1 MKPGEP
7 ILQVE
12 GVSKSFPGVQACDA
26 VDFDCFYGEVHAL
39 VGENGAGKSTLMK
52 ILAGVLSA
60 DSGEMTL
67 GGSRLQPR
75 NPGEA
80 REAGI
85 SIIYQEFNLLPELTV
100 AQNIYLGREPV
111 GRFGVVNKAGLEKA
125 ASDLLERFQLEVD
138 PGERVYRLSVAE
150 RQIVEI
156 AKALSFRADLLIMDE
171 PTSSLTTSE
180 IERLFGIINTLK
192 GRGVAIIYVSHRLD
206 EVFEIADR
214 VSVLKDGR
222 LMGTLNVAESSK
234 PELIRLMVG
243 RPLGETFPPKGEI
256 RGEEALVV
264 KDVSK
269 GDVLDDVSFVLSYGE
284 IVGLAGLVGSGR
296 TELAKV
302 IFGTEVADSGTVL
315 LDGQELDRGN
325 PKASVRRG
333 LSLVPEDRMAE
344 GLMLNLTVRHNV
356 ALASLGRRQRFG
368 FVQRGLETKIINTLV
383 GDLNIHTP
391 SLEQQVAYLS
401 GGNQQKVAL
410 AKWLATDAGVV
421 IFDEPTRGID
431 VATKVELYGLIRRL
445 ADMGKAILMISSE
458 LTEIIGLSDRILV
471 MSEGRIVGELSAEQ
485 ATEENILTMAYGL
498 DEPTSP
504 ATSAP
509 PEEAAPAA
517 IPSRVLGQ
525 IRSPFSR
532 LPRVRSTVKSIVASG
547 NLPVLI
553 VYMIL
558 VSLLVAGSVLAP
570 TFSRWINLENIMR
583 QATALAIVGLGQ
595 TLLMIS
601 GGVDLSVSAVI
612 TLVVLVGASIMQGQ
626 DTMMLPAV
634 VAGLAV
640 GLAVGLVNAFTVI
653 KLRVQP
659 FIATLGTM
667 VIGRGIALAYTKTPV
682 GRMAPSYLFLSQGKI
697 LVIPVPL
704 VILVI
709 TLALGMF
716 LLRRTRLGTYFYAI
730 GGNAEVARSAGIS
743 VSRTRLISYVICSLA
758 AAASGLYL
766 LSRMGVGDPSVGPGY
781 EFDSLTATV
790 VGGTSFA
797 GGIGGV
803 VGTMGGVLMIAVLS
817 NLLNLLNVSTW
828 YQQIAKGLIIIVAVS
843 VYRQTR

>member
-1 MKPGEP
+1 
-7 ILQVE
+7 
-12 GVSKSFPGVQACDA
+12 
-26 VDFDCFYGEVHAL
+26 VHAL

-192 GRGVAIIYVSHRLD
+192 GQGVAIIYVSHRLD

-256 RGEEALVV
+256 GGEEALVV

-509 PEEAAPAA
+509 PGEAAPAA

-532 LPRVRSTVKSIVASG
+532 LPRVRSAVKSIVASG

-558 VSLLVAGSVLAP
+558 AGLLVVGSVLAP

-626 DTMMLPAV
+626 DTMMVPAV

-640 GLAVGLVNAFTVI
+640 GLAMGLVNAFTVI

-697 LVIPVPL
+697 WVIPVPL

-743 VSRTRLISYVICSLA
+743 VNRTRLISYVICSLA

-803 VGTMGGVLMIAVLS
+803 VGTMGGVLMIGVLS